1 MEGSYSLI
9 ASPSK
14 ITSTAAELSAQGT
27 AIRSLSSEMTGTVTS
42 ISAAWTGANAEK
54 YIQKFTKLQV
64 SMDEID
70 AMIQRHAN
78 MLTEIAQNY
87 ERATSENDS
96 ELNSLAQ
103 MDSTIG
109 TGGLEPPL

>member
-27 AIRSLSSEMTGTVTS
+27 VIRSLSSEMTGTVTS

-54 YIQKFTKLQV
+54 YIQKFTKLQA

-109 TGGLEPPL
+109 AGGLEPPL

>member
-14 ITSTAAELSAQGT
+14 ITSAAAELSAQGT

-42 ISAAWTGANAEK
+42 ISSAWTGANAEK
-54 YIQKFTKLQV
+54 YIQKFTRLQA

-70 AMIQRHAN
+70 TLIQRHAN
-78 MLTEIAQNY
+78 MLTEIARNY
-87 ERATSENDS
+87 ERATNENDS
-96 ELNSLAQ
+96 ELNSLGQ
-103 MDSTIG
+103 VGST
-109 TGGLEPPL
+109 TGAEGLEPPL